1 MQSYTYK
8 ENVSICSIV
17 IRVVV
22 TYSVFWLTLSLSLSI
37 RLSIYLSLS
46 LFLSFFHFPCINVV
60 QIDLELPSK
69 PNEVR

>member
-22 TYSVFWLTLSLSLSI
+22 TYSVFWLTLSLSLFLYGY
-37 RLSIYLSLS
+37 LSIFLSLS
-46 LFLSFFHFPCINVV
+46 FFLSFTF
-60 QIDLELPSK
+60 LASMLSK
-69 PNEVR
+69 SI